1 MHIPFYAQADAVNN
15 DHQFSS
21 ELMAADA
28 RPPNTGYVLENGDV
42 GLSARTSDSLM
53 RHEFQIDSGSSKRAK
68 VNNRILDPEI
78 MELYYRSHIQEEE
91 ILLLRKQIT
100 DASIKELQLLN
111 EKHILERKLCELR
124 IALDEKQDDAIAS
137 ALKELTKKRSYFEEN
152 LRLANNL
159 KVVEDEMYVLT
170 SSLLSL
176 LAEYDIRPPSITSST
191 ISSCVKQLYQHMQW
205 KIRSYVSQF
214 LPASCTGTVW
224 YRYRAQVETPVRYS
238 IADLETPVGGTGAP
252 NSFEGYAQEETIR
265 LPDTDAQLHMVT
277 NRESFISEG
286 SERLNESMNTEV
298 QSRLSSQLMITVI
311 LYYLWL
317 AGEFDLPSI
326 EGFQIYGEAQPGCK
340 LQACG
345 YPTNGTT
352 LCTFQW
358 IRELDNGTRQY
369 IEGATVPE
377 YVVTADDIGTFLA
390 VDCTPIDDS
399 GRQGHLVRQF
409 ANNHSKITCD
419 PEMQHEIDA
428 YISAGR
434 AIFDVKLWNDSIDWE
449 QAVLIVKRSTYL
461 IMIKHTDRVV
471 MEEKYSPELKIKVP
485 LGYTTQ
491 FVLTCSDGTNLPLR
505 TDGTSQPY
513 NLENDVR
520 LRDMIVLTMRCFQS
534 KVDTNADE
542 ILSGDGGPEDD
553 SRWPRWLRPLLT
565 TRFFGHCNL
574 HGDSPKSECNR
585 YCLDCTNGAL
595 CSRCLAY
602 HCDHRTIQ
610 IRRSSYHDVIRVSEI
625 QKVLDITGV
634 QTYIINSARVVFLNE
649 RPQPRPCKGVTNT
662 CSVCERSLL
671 DSFRFCS
678 LSCKIA
684 GNGNDRS
691 EKKSTNKNEM
701 AAASDSEE
709 SHTSS
714 SHVTQRFS
722 PSTPPPAVVS
732 YRSSKRRKGIPHRA
746 PFGIVLMEL

>member
-1 MHIPFYAQADAVNN
+1 
-15 DHQFSS
+15 
-21 ELMAADA
+21 
-28 RPPNTGYVLENGDV
+28 
-42 GLSARTSDSLM
+42 
-53 RHEFQIDSGSSKRAK
+53 
-68 VNNRILDPEI
+68 
-78 MELYYRSHIQEEE
+78 
-91 ILLLRKQIT
+91 
-100 DASIKELQLLN
+100 
-111 EKHILERKLCELR
+111 
-124 IALDEKQDDAIAS
+124 
-137 ALKELTKKRSYFEEN
+137 
-152 LRLANNL
+152 
-159 KVVEDEMYVLT
+159 MYVLT

-205 KIRSYVSQF
+205 KIRSYGNFGDMNHLLRNQPDNLVVDKKLQHPSSSRKQSPHAYVEPMIPELRPSDQYPMNLHSKSASNQLRATQEYERMDIKDANIVNEKLRD
-214 LPASCTGTVW
+214 LPSDIHM
-224 YRYRAQVETPVRYS
+224 E
-238 IADLETPVGGTGAP
+238 VGGTGAP
-252 NSFEGYAQEETIR
+252 NSFEGYAHEETIR

-277 NRESFISEG
+277 NRGSFISEG
-286 SERLNESMNTEV
+286 
-298 QSRLSSQLMITVI
+298 
-311 LYYLWL
+311 
-317 AGEFDLPSI
+317 EFDFPSI

-358 IRELDNGTRQY
+358 IHELDNGTRQY
-369 IEGATVPE
+369 IEGATVPD

-399 GRQGHLVRQF
+399 GRQ
-409 ANNHSKITCD
+409 
-419 PEMQHEIDA
+419 
-428 YISAGR
+428 
-434 AIFDVKLWNDSIDWE
+434 
-449 QAVLIVKRSTYL
+449 
-461 IMIKHTDRVV
+461 
-471 MEEKYSPELKIKVP
+471 IKVP

-542 ILSGDGGPEDD
+542 ILSGGGGPEDD

-574 HGDSPKSECNR
+574 HGDSPKGECNM

-602 HCDHRTIQ
+602 HSDHRTVQ

-662 CSVCERSLL
+662 CNVCERSLL

-678 LSCKIA
+678 LGCKIA
-684 GNGNDRS
+684 GTGNDRS

-701 AAASDSEE
+701 AAAWDSEE
-709 SHTSS
+709 SYTSS
-714 SHVTQRFS
+714 SHVTQSFS

-746 PFGIVLMEL
+746 PFGSVLMEL

>member
-28 RPPNTGYVLENGDV
+28 RLPNTGYVLENGDV

-205 KIRSYVSQF
+205 KIRSYGNFGDMNHLLGNQPDNLVVDKKLQHPNSSRKQ
-214 LPASCTGTVW
+214 LPHA
-224 YRYRAQVETPVRYS
+224 Y
-238 IADLETPVGGTGAP
+238 VGGTGAP
-252 NSFEGYAQEETIR
+252 NSFEGYAHEETIR

-277 NRESFISEG
+277 NRGSFISEG

-542 ILSGDGGPEDD
+542 ILSGGGGPEDD

-649 RPQPRPCKGVTNT
+649 RPQSRPCKGVTNT

-678 LSCKIA
+678 LGCKVCFLIDSVDFRWFSCL
-684 GNGNDRS
+684 
-691 EKKSTNKNEM
+691 
-701 AAASDSEE
+701 SDSVRKLVLWECWF
-709 SHTSS
+709 
-714 SHVTQRFS
+714 RS
-722 PSTPPPAVVS
+722 PATATTAARRSRRTRTKWRRHRTRRSPTLAPAT
-732 YRSSKRRKGIPHRA
+732 
-746 PFGIVLMEL
+746 

>member
-78 MELYYRSHIQEEE
+78 M
-91 ILLLRKQIT
+91 
-100 DASIKELQLLN
+100 
-111 EKHILERKLCELR
+111 
-124 IALDEKQDDAIAS
+124 
-137 ALKELTKKRSYFEEN
+137 
-152 LRLANNL
+152 
-159 KVVEDEMYVLT
+159 VVEDEMYVLT

-205 KIRSYVSQF
+205 KIRSYGNFGDMNHLLGNQPDNLVVDKKLQHPSSSRKQ
-214 LPASCTGTVW
+214 LPHAYVEPMIRELRPSDQYPMNLHSKSASNQL
-224 YRYRAQVETPVRYS
+224 RATQEYERMDIKDANIVNEKLR
-238 IADLETPVGGTGAP
+238 DLPSDIHMEVGGTGAP

-277 NRESFISEG
+277 NRESFISE
-286 SERLNESMNTEV
+286 
-298 QSRLSSQLMITVI
+298 
-311 LYYLWL
+311 

-534 KVDTNADE
+534 KAVDAK
-542 ILSGDGGPEDD
+542 
-553 SRWPRWLRPLLT
+553 R
-565 TRFFGHCNL
+565 
-574 HGDSPKSECNR
+574 
-585 YCLDCTNGAL
+585 
-595 CSRCLAY
+595 
-602 HCDHRTIQ
+602 
-610 IRRSSYHDVIRVSEI
+610 
-625 QKVLDITGV
+625 KVK
-634 QTYIINSARVVFLNE
+634 A
-649 RPQPRPCKGVTNT
+649 
-662 CSVCERSLL
+662 
-671 DSFRFCS
+671 
-678 LSCKIA
+678 
-684 GNGNDRS
+684 
-691 EKKSTNKNEM
+691 
-701 AAASDSEE
+701 
-709 SHTSS
+709 
-714 SHVTQRFS
+714 
-722 PSTPPPAVVS
+722 
-732 YRSSKRRKGIPHRA
+732 
-746 PFGIVLMEL
+746 

>member
-205 KIRSYVSQF
+205 KIRSYGNFGDMNHLLGNQPDNLVVDKKLQHPSSSRKQ
-214 LPASCTGTVW
+214 LPHAYEPMIRELRLSDQYPMNLHSKSASNQL
-224 YRYRAQVETPVRYS
+224 RATQEYERMDIKDANIVNEKLR
-238 IADLETPVGGTGAP
+238 DLPSDIHMEVGGTGAP
-252 NSFEGYAQEETIR
+252 NSFEGYAHEETIR

-277 NRESFISEG
+277 NRGSFISE
-286 SERLNESMNTEV
+286 
-298 QSRLSSQLMITVI
+298 
-311 LYYLWL
+311 

-542 ILSGDGGPEDD
+542 ILSVNAP
-553 SRWPRWLRPLLT
+553 S
-565 TRFFGHCNL
+565 C
-574 HGDSPKSECNR
+574 
-585 YCLDCTNGAL
+585 
-595 CSRCLAY
+595 
-602 HCDHRTIQ
+602 
-610 IRRSSYHDVIRVSEI
+610 
-625 QKVLDITGV
+625 ITATG
-634 QTYIINSARVVFLNE
+634 
-649 RPQPRPCKGVTNT
+649 C
-662 CSVCERSLL
+662 
-671 DSFRFCS
+671 
-678 LSCKIA
+678 
-684 GNGNDRS
+684 
-691 EKKSTNKNEM
+691 
-701 AAASDSEE
+701 
-709 SHTSS
+709 
-714 SHVTQRFS
+714 
-722 PSTPPPAVVS
+722 
-732 YRSSKRRKGIPHRA
+732 
-746 PFGIVLMEL
+746 